1 MALAASGQIS
11 ISQINTELG
20 RTSTTANTSLTQCS
34 DGTNGK
40 INTANATADRPNTTA
55 PHSMSEFYSYNHT
68 LASVTQFLAAYNS
81 EGNPCGSELET
92 KYWHDGTGFL
102 PTTGDKIF
110 ADSSGEETA
119 EDGYYLTSEFGGVRV
134 TEGKGTVSATFLCKK
149 GK

>member
-34 DGTNGK
+34 DGTNGT

-68 LASVTQFLAAYNS
+68 LSSVTMFFAAGPSRSSN
-81 EGNPCGSELET
+81 CGSDIET
-92 KYWHDGTGFL
+92 KYWHDGSSTL
-102 PTTGDKIF
+102 PVRGDVIYTNS
-110 ADSSGEETA
+110 AGSTA
-119 EDGYYLTSEFGGVRV
+119 ASAGYYLTSSTGGVIIEEESGEV
-134 TEGKGTVSATFLCKK
+134 SGTFECRK
-149 GK
+149 